1 MRWLVSDYF
10 VGLDLGKSADY
21 SALAVVEVDEEYDQD
36 TSRWRRRHAVRHLKR
51 WTLRTPYPV
60 IVTEVVGMLGKEPL
74 EGARLVVDQT
84 GVGAAVVDLLRT
96 SGIEGL
102 TPVLITAGNSVSRD
116 GEGVYHVAKKELVS
130 TLQVLL
136 QEHRLRIA
144 PALQYAETLEKELL
158 TFRVKITAAANETF
172 EAWRERDHDDLV
184 LALALAVW
192 HAEHQPLGEGAMPM
206 VLSDRPALL
215 RGF

>member
-1 MRWLVSDYF
+1 MSDYF

-21 SALAVVEVDEEYDQD
+21 SALAVVEVDEDFDED
-36 TSRWRRRHAVRHLKR
+36 TRRWLRRHAVRHLKR
-51 WTLRTPYPV
+51 WPLRTPYPA
-60 IVTEVVGMLGKEPL
+60 IVAEVVGMLGKEPL

-84 GVGAAVVDLLRT
+84 GVGAAVVDLFRT
-96 SGIEGL
+96 SGVEGL
-102 TPVLITAGNSVSRD
+102 TPVLITAGNAVSRD
-116 GEGVYHVAKKELVS
+116 GEGVFHVAKKELVS

-144 PALQYAETLEKELL
+144 PALQYAETLEKELQ

-192 HAEHQPLGEGAMPM
+192 HAEHQPLGDGGMPM
-206 VLSDRPALL
+206 VLGGLPAWH
-215 RGF
+215 RGY